1 MKETE
6 VDLTDEGFEEITG
19 EEKKDPKPDRGN
31 QGFPRDLPEGQTE
44 TGNSEQGTGNWKPGT
59 GNGGAAGGPGGT
71 GSGGNRPDFRVVQT
85 DRDKDGKSV
94 YINVGGMWKNVS
106 KSGNEFY
113 TLKIGQLKLLVF
125 ANDRK

>member
-6 VDLTDEGFEEITG
+6 INLTDEGFEEITG
-19 EEKKDPKPDRGN
+19 DEKKESKSSWKPSSGDSKA
-31 QGFPRDLPEGQTE
+31 E
-44 TGNSEQGTGNWKPGT
+44 TGNSAQETGNWKQ
-59 GNGGAAGGPGGT
+59 

-85 DRDKDGKSV
+85 DRDKEGNPV

-125 ANDRK
+125 ENNNK

>member
-19 EEKKDPKPDRGN
+19 EEKQDPKSGN
-31 QGFPRDLPEGQTE
+31 TKPE
-44 TGNSEQGTGNWKPGT
+44 TGNWQPGT
-59 GNGGAAGGPGGT
+59 GNSGAAGNRTQDSGPGT
-71 GSGGNRPDFRVVQT
+71 SAGNRPDFRVVQT

>member
-6 VDLTDEGFEEITG
+6 VNLEDEGFEEITG
-19 EEKKDPKPDRGN
+19 DEKPASQPAR
-31 QGFPRDLPEGQTE
+31 E
-44 TGNSEQGTGNWKPGT
+44 WK
-59 GNGGAAGGPGGT
+59 GGAGSAAAGAPGANA
-71 GSGGNRPDFRVVQT
+71 SPGGNRPDFRVVQT

-106 KSGNEFY
+106 RNGNEFY

-125 ANDRK
+125 PNTSKFENKAAEQQ